1 MSEYVIN
8 LQSQHDTAN
17 DEDNLLDMSCQAQ
30 AKQSTSSSTIC
41 NHAQPNHP
49 QPHAYPVQ
57 QCGTKGRT
65 LKFQLS
71 WYETYPWLHCESDV
85 NGVLCFY
92 CRKSYQ
98 ACGTQAIAKNA
109 EEAFVTM
116 GFKNWKKAIEKFTG
130 HEASH
135 AHAAAVAK
143 HMHSKVPVVA
153 QLSSHHRENQEKARR
168 NLLAIVKCISFLA
181 RQGLS
186 FRGHEKG
193 EGNFDQL
200 VKYTASMNDEL
211 KSWLTRN
218 QDFTSPA
225 IQNELMN
232 LIASDIIRAVC
243 VKVRQQDPAIFAI
256 VIDGTKD
263 ISGTEQESLCV
274 RYVNE
279 ELHPVE
285 VFLGFYAADTTT
297 GKSIAALAED
307 VLLRLQLDISLLRGQ
322 TYDGAAN
329 MAGKYNG
336 AQAIIRQKQPLALY
350 VHCVSHCVNLATE
363 AALSE
368 TAIVRDAVNLVNELG
383 VLSSQ
388 SGKFQSIFAGAAS
401 NMYEKVHKL
410 RPLCPTRWTVRAKA
424 IQHVLEQYESILVAL
439 EEMASAKGDAAVRA
453 SGLLT
458 KFQLANIY
466 IALVLAADVLSQLE
480 TLNSSLQGRQKT
492 MSGMKSAI
500 AHVLQSLE
508 TKRNDVTHYE
518 QLLDQAKK
526 KSIEFDLIT
535 PQLPRRRQPPKRY
548 TGPAVSFHHQTV
560 EQYFVA
566 EYYILIDTALSRLN
580 EIINQEGA
588 VTFQLLESCLLS
600 GRVNES
606 CNKYPELDISRLGIQ
621 LGMFQQQFAY
631 ATVDEAAAVLR
642 TQVPEVRMLFSQ
654 VEVLLRILLVIPVTS
669 CEAERSFSSLRRL
682 KTWLR
687 STMTQERLNNVAVCN
702 VHHEFLDG
710 LELQSIANNFVES
723 NERRLQLFGK
733 F

>member
-30 AKQSTSSSTIC
+30 AHQSTSSSTIC

-57 QCGTKGRT
+57 QYGTKGRT

-71 WYETYPWLHCESDV
+71 WYETYPWLHSESDV

-143 HMHSKVPVVA
+143 HMHSKLPVAA

-232 LIASDIIRAVC
+232 LIANDIIRAVC

-263 ISGTEQESLCV
+263 ISGTEQESICV

-297 GKSIAALAED
+297 GKNIAALAED

-329 MAGKYNG
+329 MAGEYNG

-368 TAIVRDAVNLVNELG
+368 STIVRDAVNLVNELG

-401 NMYEKVHKL
+401 NMYEKVQKL

-424 IQHVLEQYESILVAL
+424 IQYVLEQYESILVAL

-458 KFQLANIY
+458 KFQLAN
-466 IALVLAADVLSQLE
+466 
-480 TLNSSLQGRQKT
+480 T
-492 MSGMKSAI
+492 
-500 AHVLQSLE
+500 
-508 TKRNDVTHYE
+508 
-518 QLLDQAKK
+518 
-526 KSIEFDLIT
+526 
-535 PQLPRRRQPPKRY
+535 
-548 TGPAVSFHHQTV
+548 
-560 EQYFVA
+560 
-566 EYYILIDTALSRLN
+566 
-580 EIINQEGA
+580 
-588 VTFQLLESCLLS
+588 
-600 GRVNES
+600 
-606 CNKYPELDISRLGIQ
+606 
-621 LGMFQQQFAY
+621 
-631 ATVDEAAAVLR
+631 
-642 TQVPEVRMLFSQ
+642 
-654 VEVLLRILLVIPVTS
+654 
-669 CEAERSFSSLRRL
+669 
-682 KTWLR
+682 
-687 STMTQERLNNVAVCN
+687 
-702 VHHEFLDG
+702 
-710 LELQSIANNFVES
+710 
-723 NERRLQLFGK
+723 
-733 F
+733 